1 MESWSFVSGERGFV
15 SEDSVTASDV
25 ITTSRNGQMDWEFKS
40 PFYGGGN
47 NNIGLGSSSQ
57 EGMENMGILDLGHHQ
72 ESLRK
77 SVSNGDALGNKLSG
91 VRMFNSL
98 AENAFWGEEE
108 PNVKLPSS
116 IMDFSSADSSLID
129 LKLGRFDDQRDD
141 QRLSSSRV
149 APNIYSSDSLS
160 VTGKRIRAGGLNSMT
175 PYCQVFGCKKDLSSC
190 KDYHKRH
197 KVCEVH
203 SKTPKVIVNGIEQ
216 RFCQQCSRFHLLV
229 EFDDGKRSCRKRLAG
244 HNERRRKPH
253 GGIHSGRSRLYPT
266 YNNGSAVGRFQDT
279 PVPTSSFIRQDL
291 LPGYLSQPQKY
302 ASSDFWSRHIKL
314 EAADDYSSQ
323 SAITVA
329 GGGFHPRSQF
339 PSYGFDKHCLSTDR
353 NGIYNISESKSSE
366 NSNLFRNASLGGEG
380 FTGFDSPLTVQAL
393 PGFSDSGRALSLLS
407 SQSQTSTSHTS
418 GILMAYPL
426 IIPGSHE
433 HYSVN
438 QVSEKPL
445 GVSPQVS
452 KNEISNKFISR
463 GMNSVENHFN
473 RMITTSGSN
482 AVVSYGIDGMF
493 HGSDYMNGGKQHL
506 SCEDEPT
513 IDFFQVTYNVYGI
526 RSKLSF
532 VKGAK
537 CYKAFLN

>member
-1 MESWSFVSGERGFV
+1 MESWSYVSEERGFV
-15 SEDSVTASDV
+15 SEDSGTASDV
-25 ITTSRNGQMDWEFKS
+25 ITRGRNGPMDWEFKS
-40 PFYGGGN
+40 PFYGSNHN
-47 NNIGLGSSSQ
+47 NVGLGSSSQ
-57 EGMENMGILDLGHHQ
+57 EGIENMGILDLGHQ
-72 ESLRK
+72 ETLRK
-77 SVSNGDALGNKLSG
+77 SGGSNGSIKDALGNKLSG

-98 AENAFWGEEE
+98 AENAFWGEDE
-108 PNVKLPSS
+108 PNAKVPNS

-149 APNIYSSDSLS
+149 APNIYSNDSLS
-160 VTGKRIRAGGLNSMT
+160 VTGKRIRVGGLNSVI

-253 GGIHSGRSRLYPT
+253 AGIHSGRSRLYPT
-266 YNNGSAVGRFQDT
+266 YNNGGRFQET
-279 PVPTSSFIRQDL
+279 TVPTSSFIRQDV

-302 ASSDFWSRHIKL
+302 ASNDFWSRHIKL
-314 EAADDYSSQ
+314 EEADDYSSQ

-329 GGGFHPRSQF
+329 GGGFHPRPHF

-366 NSNLFRNASLGGEG
+366 NSNLFRSGSLGGEA
-380 FTGFDSPLTVQAL
+380 FTGFDSPLSVQAL
-393 PGFSDSGRALSLLS
+393 SGFPDSGRALSLLS
-407 SQSQTSTSHTS
+407 SQSQTSTTHTS

-433 HYSVN
+433 HHSVN

-452 KNEISNKFISR
+452 KNEIPNKFISS
-463 GMNSVENHFN
+463 GMNSVENHLN

-493 HGSDYMNGGKQHL
+493 QGSDYMNGGKEHL

-513 IDFFQVTYNVYGI
+513 IDLLQ
-526 RSKLSF
+526 LSSQLQR
-532 VKGAK
+532 VEDQRQSLHEKPRNDS
-537 CYKAFLN
+537 FL

>member
-1 MESWSFVSGERGFV
+1 MESWSYVSGERGFV

-25 ITTSRNGQMDWEFKS
+25 ITRGRNGPMDWEFKS
-40 PFYGGGN
+40 PFYGSN

-57 EGMENMGILDLGHHQ
+57 EGIENMGILDLGNQ
-72 ESLRK
+72 ETLRK
-77 SVSNGDALGNKLSG
+77 SVSNGSIKDALGNKLSG

-98 AENAFWGEEE
+98 SENAFWGEEE
-108 PNVKLPSS
+108 PNAKLPSS

-141 QRLSSSRV
+141 QRLSSSRL
-149 APNIYSSDSLS
+149 APNIYSNDSLS
-160 VTGKRIRAGGLNSMT
+160 VTGKRIRVGGLNSMT

-253 GGIHSGRSRLYPT
+253 TGIHSGRSRLYPT
-266 YNNGSAVGRFQDT
+266 YNNAVGRFQET
-279 PVPTSSFIRQDL
+279 TVPTSSFIRQDV

-302 ASSDFWSRHIKL
+302 ASNDFWSRHIKL
-314 EAADDYSSQ
+314 EEADDYSSQ

-329 GGGFHPRSQF
+329 GGGFHPRSHF

-353 NGIYNISESKSSE
+353 NSIYNISESKSSE
-366 NSNLFRNASLGGEG
+366 NSNLYRNASLGGEA
-380 FTGFDSPLTVQAL
+380 FTGFDSPLTVQAQS
-393 PGFSDSGRALSLLS
+393 GFSDSGRALSLLS

-418 GILMAYPL
+418 GILMSYPL

-452 KNEISNKFISR
+452 KNEISNKFISS
-463 GMNSVENHFN
+463 GMNSVENHLN

-493 HGSDYMNGGKQHL
+493 HGSNYMNGGKEHL
-506 SCEDEPT
+506 SCEDEST
-513 IDFFQVTYNVYGI
+513 IDLLQ
-526 RSKLSF
+526 LSSQLQR
-532 VKGAK
+532 VEDQRQSLHEKPRNDS
-537 CYKAFLN
+537 FL